1 MRLQSLGL
9 VRAQGLIFSVVALL
23 LALLSTQFMFGDSLA
38 LLLVLSVIILLL
50 GVPHGALDP
59 IFAQRIFGVKGLLS
73 WTIFA
78 LLYLGLAA
86 CVVLFWYVFPTLW
99 LVCFLLISVWHFS
112 ADLQPS
118 TPWWA
123 RLSYGS
129 AIIVLPVFR
138 FSNELTLLFSFL
150 IDSNASAALVA
161 ALQALLIPA
170 WVLIALSL
178 VLVVRTDRLSALEL
192 LSVSALMFFVPPL
205 PAFTLYFCL
214 MHGARHILRTKQ
226 QVAQVSVKSMFGV
239 ILLPMLGT
247 LILML
252 FGWFFTASKSL
263 EQGVV
268 QVVFVGLA
276 ALTVPHM
283 CLVQR
288 AVSVSGGLN
297 SL

>member
-1 MRLQSLGL
+1 MRLQPFGL
-9 VRAQGLIFSVVALL
+9 LRAQGLIFSVMALG

-73 WTIFA
+73 WTLFA

-112 ADLQPS
+112 ADLAPG
-118 TPWWA
+118 TPWLA
-123 RLSYGS
+123 KLSYGS
-129 AIIVLPVFR
+129 AIIILPVFR
-138 FSNELTLLFSFL
+138 FSNELTVLFSFL
-150 IDSNASAALVA
+150 IDSSASAALLA
-161 ALQALLIPA
+161 ALQVLLIPV

-178 VLVVRTDRLSALEL
+178 VLLARADRFSALEL

-226 QVAQVSVKSMFGV
+226 QVARVSVKSMLGV
-239 ILLPMLGT
+239 TLLPMLGT
-247 LILML
+247 LVLML
-252 FGWFFTASKSL
+252 LGWFFIASQSP
-263 EQGVV
+263 EQGVM

-288 AVSVSGGLN
+288 AVSASGGLN
-297 SL
+297 AL